1 MKNCARRDPQYQIK
15 LWNDK
20 ANKDAALLQGVQRRS
35 IQATNTAKTRSRH
48 LNQELT
54 MIRFFLRFGQNALRP
69 TGVDLQELSD
79 AWMDCAQQLVRPLGK
94 VNPSNRAGSPLYD
107 ELHVM
112 LQDMVQRGMI
122 MSVDDHLPPL
132 FDEQYS
138 MTPVPGAVGPLHPV
152 NTFAAIAST
161 DENLFE

>member
-35 IQATNTAKTRSRH
+35 VQATNTAKTRSRH

-54 MIRFFLRFGQNALRP
+54 MIRFFLRFGEAAMRP
-69 TGVDLQELSD
+69 AGFDMDELTE
-79 AWMDCAQQLVRPLGK
+79 AWRDCAQQLVRPLGK
-94 VNPSNRAGSPLYD
+94 VNPSNRAGSPMYD

-122 MSVDDHLPPL
+122 MAVEYLPSL
-132 FDEQYS
+132 TEEQYAL
-138 MTPVPGAVGPLHPV
+138 TPMPGAVGPLNPAF
-152 NTFAAIAST
+152 TYAALAVPT
-161 DENLFE
+161 ENLFE